1 MGHRYGCPEGPTHR
15 LLLARCPQRLGRGQA
30 AGLDRPGPTPP
41 VSPAL
46 DPRTSGSMFLNLFPF
61 SSGGAQAHQAPLSWG
76 TSLQGYP
83 SPWPCWPGPPPPSGL
98 ITDVSDP
105 QGNPPGQ
112 GEPPPRICSCNKCCF
127 LVALCTLAIK
137 CAIIIRPSL
146 LEGGDALVFDTVL
159 WYRAH
164 SWPSYMHL
172 GGLSVLSPCGG
183 RRWSWG
189 LGWHG
194 CQG

>member
-1 MGHRYGCPEGPTHR
+1 M
-15 LLLARCPQRLGRGQA
+15 
-30 AGLDRPGPTPP
+30 
-41 VSPAL
+41 SPAL
-46 DPRTSGSMFLNLFPF
+46 EPRTSDSMFLNLFPF

-98 ITDVSDP
+98 VTEVSVP
-105 QGNPPGQ
+105 QGSPPGQ

-137 CAIIIRPSL
+137 LSFIQVSLKVEKLLCLTLYCGTWHAVGTHTCIGRPICPVSL
-146 LEGGDALVFDTVL
+146 
-159 WYRAH
+159 
-164 SWPSYMHL
+164 
-172 GGLSVLSPCGG
+172 G
-183 RRWSWG
+183 RGRGRWSWG
-189 LGWHG
+189 LGWSG